1 MGARDFSC
9 ALLCYSARVSASK
22 DIFIQGET
30 ATFTVADSGYSA
42 VRLAYGAKSADMTKA
57 DGTWSVSISTAALS
71 GRVNYAVFADGSV
84 VSSGT
89 FVVRLLVSQYR
100 AAVAA
105 IDAAMQ
111 KVGANGKYSIS
122 VGEINLTDKT
132 FDEMMKWRG
141 YYESLADA
149 QESGGV
155 AAIGP
160 YRTEV
165 ALQ

>member
-1 MGARDFSC
+1 M
-9 ALLCYSARVSASK
+9 SATK
-22 DIFIQGET
+22 DIYISGET
-30 ATFTVADSGYSA
+30 ATFAVADDGYSA
-42 VRLAYGAKSADMTKA
+42 VHLAYGSLSAVMAKAE
-57 DGTWSVSISTAALS
+57 GVWSVSITTTGLS
-71 GRVNYAVFADGSV
+71 GRVNYAIFADGSV
-84 VSSGT
+84 ISSGC
-89 FVVRLLVSQYR
+89 FVVQLLVSPYR

-111 KVGANGKYSIS
+111 KVAANGKYSVT
-122 VGEINLTDKT
+122 VGEISLQDKT

-141 YYESLADA
+141 YYESLASA

-155 AAIGP
+155 AVIGP

>member
-1 MGARDFSC
+1 
-9 ALLCYSARVSASK
+9 VSASK

-30 ATFTVADSGYSA
+30 ATFTVADNGYAA
-42 VRLAYGAKSADMTKA
+42 VHLAYGSKSADMTKA
-57 DGTWSVSISTAALS
+57 DGVWTAAISTASLS
-71 GRVNYAVFADGSV
+71 GRVNYAIFADGVV
-84 VSSGT
+84 VSSGC

-155 AAIGP
+155 ATIGP